1 MDIKYILKIS
11 GTPQV
16 KEYRDLQKWNCNF
29 EIREDL
35 VDCFVYPRLRMLVA
49 MEYR

>member
-16 KEYRDLQKWNCNF
+16 IEYPV
-29 EIREDL
+29 L
-35 VDCFVYPRLRMLVA
+35 VNICVFIALICP
-49 MEYR
+49 E

>member
-16 KEYRDLQKWNCNF
+16 IEYQKFDVAVIDLFYSECSISLAHHLKQVIISSNF
-29 EIREDL
+29 N
-35 VDCFVYPRLRMLVA
+35 
-49 MEYR
+49 